1 MSHPL
6 KRRIAQ
12 AALLVAAA
20 GAAPMAVA
28 GTASAADLV
37 PPTDLGAGLTSTL
50 DGAPSSSSTVQDA
63 AHEFGQVAGATGA
76 ETVSTG
82 VPLAADAA
90 GKTVAHALPDTN
102 ESLGKVTSPAAKTAS
117 AVGTVSKLAAVAG
130 PALAEKVGPAVTD
143 KIAPSVTDKVVP
155 ATTRSAS
162 ATTSPL
168 GAAGGLLPTGGLPTS
183 ALPGTDALA
192 GVTHVVPGADAL
204 TGLAHPAAENRL
216 GGVPGLGG
224 GSSPLDGLTGSLGPI
239 GSLLGGVGGG
249 GLPGLG

>member
-28 GTASAADLV
+28 GSASAADLV
-37 PPTDLGAGLTSTL
+37 PQTDLGAGLTSTL
-50 DGAPSSSSTVQDA
+50 DNAPSSSSTVQDT

-76 ETVSTG
+76 QTVATG

-102 ESLGKVTSPAAKTAS
+102 EALGKVTSPAAKTA
-117 AVGTVSKLAAVAG
+117 ATAGTVSKLAAVAG
-130 PALAEKVGPAVTD
+130 PALVDRVGPALTD
-143 KIAPSVTDKVVP
+143 KVAPAVTDKVVP

-162 ATTSPL
+162 AAGSPL
-168 GAAGGLLPTGGLPTS
+168 GAATGLLPTNGLPTS
-183 ALPGTDALA
+183 GLPGTDALT
-192 GVTHVVPGADAL
+192 GLTHAVPGADGL
-204 TGLAHPAAENRL
+204 TSLAHPAAENRL
-216 GGVPGLGG
+216 GGVPGLG
-224 GSSPLDGLTGSLGPI
+224 SSPLDGLTGGLGPI
-239 GSLLGGVGGG
+239 GGLLGGIGGG
-249 GLPGLG
+249 GLGG

>member
-28 GTASAADLV
+28 GSASAADLV
-37 PPTDLGAGLTSTL
+37 PQTDLGAGLTSTL
-50 DGAPSSSSTVQDA
+50 DNAPSSSATVQDT

-76 ETVSTG
+76 ETVATG

-102 ESLGKVTSPAAKTAS
+102 QSLGKVTSPAASTA
-117 AVGTVSKLAAVAG
+117 AAAGTVTKLAAVAG
-130 PALAEKVGPAVTD
+130 PALVERVGPALTD
-143 KIAPSVTDKVVP
+143 KVAPAVTDKVVP

-162 ATTSPL
+162 AASSPL
-168 GAAGGLLPTGGLPTS
+168 GAASGLLPTSG
-183 ALPGTDALA
+183 LPGTDALT
-192 GVTHVVPGADAL
+192 GLTHAVPGADGL
-204 TGLAHPAAENRL
+204 TSLAHPAAENRL
-216 GGVPGLGG
+216 GGVPGLG
-224 GSSPLDGLTGSLGPI
+224 STPLDGLTGGLGPI
-239 GSLLGGVGGG
+239 GGLLGGIGGG
-249 GLPGLG
+249 GLGG